1 MASGRTD
8 TSVEFQ
14 DTSASLG
21 HTLRAVAS
29 SLGHG
34 ETVTLREVLALLGEQ
49 GLLVF
54 CVLLTLPFVLPVSI
68 PGVST
73 AFGAVIILLGIG
85 IVANRV
91 PWLPAALMLRPLR
104 VASLVPMLERGA
116 DFVARFDRFIHP
128 RLRYLTATAAL
139 NRTHGLALTFSGLL
153 LIVPFGFIPL
163 SNKLPAFAILFLAL
177 GMLQRDGC
185 IIIAGYSTVAVS
197 VVYFGVLLALAL
209 AGGQALGHL
218 IGG

>member
-1 MASGRTD
+1 MANGGTD
-8 TSVEFQ
+8 TSVKFQ

-54 CVLLTLPFVLPVSI
+54 CVFLTLPFLLPVSI

-85 IVANRV
+85 IVVNRV

-116 DFVARFDRFIHP
+116 DFAARFDRFIHP
-128 RLRYLTATAAL
+128 RLRYLTASAAL
-139 NRTHGLALTFSGLL
+139 NRIHGLALTLSGLL
-153 LIVPFGFIPL
+153 LIVPLGFIPL
-163 SNKLPAFAILFLAL
+163 SNTLPALAILFLAL
-177 GMLQRDGC
+177 GMLQRDGG

-218 IGG
+218 ISG